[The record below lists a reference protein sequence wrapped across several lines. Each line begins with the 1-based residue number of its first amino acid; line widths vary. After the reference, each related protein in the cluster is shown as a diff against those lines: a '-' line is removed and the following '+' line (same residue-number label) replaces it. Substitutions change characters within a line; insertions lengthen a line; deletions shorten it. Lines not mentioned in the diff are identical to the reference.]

1 MKYFKI
7 EGEISVYTTDY
18 VKAESKEEAVKK
30 AEKRKNKFF
39 KDVHIEEI
47 SKDIYM
53 KDGIIIKS

>member
-18 VKAESKEEAVKK
+18 VKAKSKEEAVVK
-30 AEKRKNKFF
+30 AEKRNNKFF

-47 SKDIYM
+47 SKDVYM